1 MDDATRPER
10 AASAGAGAGEPNDER
25 AAPTEL
31 RTRLAE
37 LSDWR
42 LIGRGG
48 FAVVYAARQ
57 TRLGRTVAVK
67 LLNDRPSPHALR
79 GFMRECELLG
89 RLSSHPNIVTVFDAG
104 VTDGDRPFLVMEH
117 LAQGTLAQRIADGG
131 RVDVDEIVRVAQ
143 SITGALTT
151 AHRRG
156 VLHLD
161 VKPANVMLDDEGAP
175 VLGDFGVA
183 RLEVGGTIG
192 TGGVPFSPFYAA
204 PEVLDGHQPTRATDV
219 YGLGATLFTMMA
231 GRPPFWSEDDN
242 QPSAV
247 IARTLRGAL
256 PDLSARGL
264 PIELITLVE
273 SMLDRRPESRPTLD
287 DLAARFEARAHGSL
301 PTTAASP
308 AAAPSPGT
316 ATSSVFV
323 AAPRPSWSSSSATE
337 PLSAP
342 PHGRRSKG
350 RMPVKTAALVVGG
363 AAVMVGLVAIGASQ
377 VGSDQPTLLG
387 PSTIAGRAGETAV
400 TLARVSATTGST
412 VSGVAEFPVIDGVQ
426 WDAGRDPKLARDL
439 VQRSAGSVADASA
452 RTLVR
457 DGKARALVLRIALA
471 PDGGVVDDA
480 TFNER
485 VVARFSPTSTSVT
498 VGRTIV
504 HRAAQADGT
513 AVTMFRAPSGSA
525 WFVIAPT
532 AVIVDAETESLVAA
546 VGG

>member
-1 MDDATRPER
+1 MDEATRPER
-10 AASAGAGAGEPNDER
+10 TASASASASAGLPDDER
-25 AAPTEL
+25 GAPAEL

-48 FAVVYAARQ
+48 FAAVYAARQ

-79 GFMRECELLG
+79 AFMRECELLG

-104 VTDGDRPFLVMEH
+104 VTGGDRPFLVMEH

-131 RVDVDEIVRVAQ
+131 RVDVPEIVRVAQ
-143 SITGALTT
+143 SIASALTT

-161 VKPANVMLDDEGAP
+161 VKPANVMLDDDGAP

-204 PEVLDGHQPTRATDV
+204 PEVLDGQRPTRATDV
-219 YGLGATLFTMMA
+219 YGLGATLFTMIA
-231 GRPPFWSEDDN
+231 GRPPFWSDDDN

-256 PDLSARGL
+256 PDLSTRGV

-287 DLAARFEARAHGSL
+287 DLTARFEALAHGSSL
-301 PTTAASP
+301 PVAPSSVPPTPAVPPPASLDPGSATTSLPNRPREVLAVPRPSRLKPSVPVLLAIAVGVVIIGVAATLVAVSSKRTRDVHEPTTAA
-308 AAAPSPGT
+308 
-316 ATSSVFV
+316 
-323 AAPRPSWSSSSATE
+323 
-337 PLSAP
+337 
-342 PHGRRSKG
+342 GR
-350 RMPVKTAALVVGG
+350 
-363 AAVMVGLVAIGASQ
+363 
-377 VGSDQPTLLG
+377 GSDSSRT
-387 PSTIAGRAGETAV
+387 TIPATAV
-400 TLARVSATTGST
+400 TTGPPGSVT
-412 VSGVAEFPVIDGVQ
+412 VAFPDITGVA
-426 WDAGRDPKLARDL
+426 WDSAVDTTLLRSMPS
-439 VQRSAGSVADASA
+439 RSAGDITDARA
-452 RTLVR
+452 RTLTR
-457 DGKARALVLRIALA
+457 AGKDRALVLRITLAATTGVVDQATFNDYVIAHFVPSAKPVTVRSTVVLRARAKGTSVAVFRA
-471 PDGGVVDDA
+471 PDG
-480 TFNER
+480 
-485 VVARFSPTSTSVT
+485 
-498 VGRTIV
+498 VG
-504 HRAAQADGT
+504 
-513 AVTMFRAPSGSA
+513 
-525 WFVIAPT
+525 WFVA
-532 AVIVDAETESLVAA
+532 ASSNGVVDAETAALVGA

>member
-1 MDDATRPER
+1 MDDATRPEQ
-10 AASAGAGAGEPNDER
+10 AASAGAGAGAVEPNDER
-25 AAPTEL
+25 AAPAEL
-31 RTRLAE
+31 QTRLAE

-48 FAVVYAARQ
+48 FAAVYAARQ

-131 RVDVDEIVRVAQ
+131 RVDVHEIARIAL
-143 SITGALTT
+143 SIISALAT

-161 VKPANVMLDDEGAP
+161 VKPANIMLGDEGAP

-204 PEVLDGHQPTRATDV
+204 PEVLDGRQPTRATDV

-247 IARTLRGAL
+247 IARTLRGDL
-256 PDLSARGL
+256 PDLSNCGV
-264 PIELITLVE
+264 PIELITVVE
-273 SMLDRRPESRPTLD
+273 SMLDRRAEARPTLD
-287 DLAARFEARAHGSL
+287 EVARR
-301 PTTAASP
+301 
-308 AAAPSPGT
+308 
-316 ATSSVFV
+316 V
-323 AAPRPSWSSSSATE
+323 AALTASSSSPIVASSRTAVPAAVISPFVAPSRAGSVEPPVRSKRRLGPGFGVVAAIAIAAAAAVAVAVAT
-337 PLSAP
+337 LSAP
-342 PHGRRSKG
+342 SGR
-350 RMPVKTAALVVGG
+350 
-363 AAVMVGLVAIGASQ
+363 
-377 VGSDQPTLLG
+377 PTL
-387 PSTIAGRAGETAV
+387 SSAATTVNGRVDNTAT
-400 TLARVSATTGST
+400 TLDQVSASTTGT
-412 VSGVAEFPVIDGVQ
+412 TGGVTDAEFPVI
-426 WDAGRDPKLARDL
+426 AGARWTAARDSTL
-439 VQRSAGSVADASA
+439 PAELIARSGGAVADASA
-452 RTLVR
+452 RTLMR
-457 DGKARALVLRIALA
+457 DGVARALVLRIGLA
-471 PDGGVVDDA
+471 PSAGVVDDA
-480 TFNER
+480 TFNDR
-485 VVARFSPTSTSVT
+485 VVSRFSPTSTSVNVAST
-498 VGRTIV
+498 VV
-504 HRAAQADGT
+504 HRVAQADGS
-513 AVTMFRAPSGSA
+513 AVTMFRAPGGEA
-525 WFVIAPT
+525 WFVVAPT
-532 AVIVDAETESLVAA
+532 EAFVDAETAALVTA